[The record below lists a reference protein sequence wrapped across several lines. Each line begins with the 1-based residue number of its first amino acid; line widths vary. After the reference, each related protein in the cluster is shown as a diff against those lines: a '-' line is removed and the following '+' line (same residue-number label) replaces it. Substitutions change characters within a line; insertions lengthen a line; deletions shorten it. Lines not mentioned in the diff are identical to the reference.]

1 MLKRSYQLGK
11 YLLSSGVV
19 LMMGTMP
26 AQADWTLEKSIQ
38 YALQG
43 SPEQQIMHASIRA
56 KQADLDTAGT
66 WPNPRISM
74 RAQNRLGID
83 SGTGGYNLDQIT
95 FTQALPL
102 WRIHKQQAVANK
114 ILAAEEAGVEQSLLA
129 IQTEI
134 AQLYYTLLLNHEAL
148 ILAKKRLQFTD
159 AIIKGKARGNSGI
172 IRHINPLDQHRM
184 ELLHEQARYN
194 LHEAEAKYEEL
205 LHSFRLRLQLPEQT
219 QITLPNIRL
228 AASPQP
234 VAELQQKLEQQSV
247 IIKNMEYQLAAKEAG
262 IALEKTKRFGDLE
275 LTLTHEKDI
284 LAGRR
289 QSFQGISLNI
299 AIPFWNQGKGSIARA
314 EAESEQVR
322 AQKAVA
328 LRNLSTQ
335 LQQNHVHLSHLL
347 EQARSFPNKMIE
359 PAEHLLN
366 LTRQSYAVGEVNSI
380 TLIDAY
386 NNYFN
391 ALQRH
396 MNLIYQSNIAAVSLY
411 HGVGD
416 RDLYQTQIVT
426 TSGESQ

>member
-1 MLKRSYQLGK
+1 
-11 YLLSSGVV
+11 
-19 LMMGTMP
+19 MMGSMP

-43 SPEQQIMHASIRA
+43 SPEQQIMHANIRA
-56 KQADLDTAGT
+56 KQSAVDTAGT
-66 WPNPRISM
+66 WPNPRVSM

-95 FTQALPL
+95 ITQALPF
-102 WRIHKQQAVANK
+102 WRIGKQQAVANK
-114 ILAAEEAGVEQSLLA
+114 ILAAEEAGVEQSLLT

-134 AQLYYTLLLNHEAL
+134 AQLYYTLLLNHESL

-159 AIIKGKARGNSGI
+159 AIIKGKSQRNSEI

-194 LHEAEAKYEEL
+194 FHEAVAKYEEF
-205 LHSFRLRLQLPEQT
+205 LHSFRLRLQLPAQT
-219 QITLPNIRL
+219 QIKLPNIHL
-228 AASPQP
+228 ATSPQP
-234 VAELQQKLEQQSV
+234 LVELQQRLEQQSV
-247 IIKNMEYQLAAKEAG
+247 IIKNIEYQLAAKEAG

-275 LTLTHEKDI
+275 LTVIHEKDV

-289 QSFQGISLNI
+289 QNFQGVSLSI
-299 AIPFWNQGKGSIARA
+299 AVPFWNQGKGNIARA
-314 EAESEQVR
+314 EAESERVR

-328 LRNLSTQ
+328 LRDLSTQ
-335 LQQNHVHLSHLL
+335 LQQNHIHLSHLL
-347 EQARSFPNKMIE
+347 EQARSFPKKMIE

-386 NNYFN
+386 NSYFN

-396 MNLIYQSNIAAVSLY
+396 MNLIYQSNIAAIALY

-416 RDLYQTQIVT
+416 RALYQTQIVT
-426 TSGESQ
+426 TSGDKQ